1 MCCLDN
7 RHIRLFSIP
16 GERQT
21 STVQVKKDPRV
32 IRSRTQIID
41 AFVLLS
47 GKKPFSSITVKDI
60 TTEARINRA
69 TFYNHF
75 LDKYDLLEQVVSE
88 ALRSNLGCSSRPDIK
103 EHLSTED
110 TLRELF
116 SSLIRFEKTLD
127 SYSDGSEESEMIDLV
142 IHSHLIDILS
152 SHLALHKPGIESS
165 VHLKLARMLTHA
177 LLGMTK
183 DYCESIQAE
192 APEDYIDPVLPA
204 LINGLD
210 TL

>member
-16 GERQT
+16 VERQT
-21 STVQVKKDPRV
+21 STVQVKKNSRV

-116 SSLIRFEKTLD
+116 ISLIRFEKTLD

-152 SHLALHKPGIESS
+152 SHLALHKPEIESS
-165 VHLKLARMLTHA
+165 VHLKLARMLTYA

-183 DYCESIQAE
+183 DYCESSQAE

-204 LINGLD
+204 LIDGLD

>member
-1 MCCLDN
+1 M
-7 RHIRLFSIP
+7 
-16 GERQT
+16 
-21 STVQVKKDPRV
+21 QVKKNSRV

-116 SSLIRFEKTLD
+116 ISLIRFEKTLD

-152 SHLALHKPGIESS
+152 SHLALHKPEIESS
-165 VHLKLARMLTHA
+165 VHLKLARMLTYA

-183 DYCESIQAE
+183 DYCESSQAE

-204 LINGLD
+204 LIDGLD

>member
-1 MCCLDN
+1 M
-7 RHIRLFSIP
+7 
-16 GERQT
+16 
-21 STVQVKKDPRV
+21 QVKKDPRV
-32 IRSRTQIID
+32 TRSRTQIID
-41 AFVLLS
+41 SFILLS
-47 GKKPFSSITVKDI
+47 GKKPFASITVKDI
-60 TTEARINRA
+60 TKEAQINRA

-88 ALRSNLGCSSRPDIK
+88 ALRSNLGCNSHPDIK

-116 SSLIRFEKTLD
+116 ISLIRFERTLD
-127 SYSDGSEESEMIDLV
+127 SYSDGSEESEMIALV

-152 SHLALHKPGIESS
+152 SHLALHKPEIESS

-183 DYCESIQAE
+183 DYCESLQVE

>member
-1 MCCLDN
+1 M
-7 RHIRLFSIP
+7 
-16 GERQT
+16 
-21 STVQVKKDPRV
+21 QVKKDPRV
-32 IRSRTQIID
+32 TRSRTQIID

-88 ALRSNLGCSSRPDIK
+88 ALRSNLGCNSHPDIK

-116 SSLIRFEKTLD
+116 SSLIRFERTLD
-127 SYSDGSEESEMIDLV
+127 SYSDGSEESEMIALV

-152 SHLALHKPGIESS
+152 SHLALHKPEIESS

-183 DYCESIQAE
+183 DYCESSQAE
-192 APEDYIDPVLPA
+192 APEDYIDPVLTA

>member
-1 MCCLDN
+1 M
-7 RHIRLFSIP
+7 
-16 GERQT
+16 
-21 STVQVKKDPRV
+21 QVKKDPRV

>member
-16 GERQT
+16 VERQT

-88 ALRSNLGCSSRPDIK
+88 ALRSNLGCNSHPDIK

-116 SSLIRFEKTLD
+116 SSLIRFERTLD
-127 SYSDGSEESEMIDLV
+127 SYSDGSEESEMIALV

-152 SHLALHKPGIESS
+152 SHLALHKPEIESS
-165 VHLKLARMLTHA
+165 VHLKLARVLTHA

-192 APEDYIDPVLPA
+192 APEDYIDSVLPA

>member
-7 RHIRLFSIP
+7 RHIRLFNIP
-16 GERQT
+16 RERQT

-32 IRSRTQIID
+32 TRSRTQIID

-88 ALRSNLGCSSRPDIK
+88 ALRSNLGCNSHPDIK

-116 SSLIRFEKTLD
+116 SSLIRFERTLD
-127 SYSDGSEESEMIDLV
+127 SYSDGSEESEMIALV

-152 SHLALHKPGIESS
+152 SHLALHKPEIESS

-183 DYCESIQAE
+183 DYCESSQAE
-192 APEDYIDPVLPA
+192 ATEDYIDPVLTA